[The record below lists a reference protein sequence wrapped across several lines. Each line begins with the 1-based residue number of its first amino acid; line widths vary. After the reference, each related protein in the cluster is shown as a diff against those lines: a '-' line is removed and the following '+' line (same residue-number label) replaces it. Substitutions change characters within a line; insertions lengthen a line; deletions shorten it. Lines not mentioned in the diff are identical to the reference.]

1 MLKKF
6 IICFLL
12 TIALLGS
19 CAYFFFLNIGTWL
32 AIADVPGKADVVIC
46 LDGSND
52 RTNKAVLLLQKGF
65 AEKIV
70 VTTETTYQE
79 MLLKKVSSDKIL
91 KADWSAKTTYGEGLL
106 LKTILN
112 GKVRSALVV
121 SDPFHLLRVKWTLR
135 HIFPDDTIVFSFISS
150 DAPSLQGFW
159 WSNLNSRLFVLSEL
173 PKIVYYWLWHG
184 LLGIV
189 DDPQWAMDLER
200 TYMAFVRGVF
210 VRGVS

>member
-6 IICFLL
+6 IICFFLI
-12 TIALLGS
+12 TALLSS
-19 CAYFFFLNIGTWL
+19 CAYVFFLNIGIWL
-32 AIADVPGKADVVIC
+32 SVADVPGKVDVVIC

-52 RTNKAVLLLQKGF
+52 RTNKAVLLLHEGF
-65 AEKIV
+65 AEKVV
-70 VTTETTYQE
+70 VTTDTTYQE

-91 KADWSAKTTYGEGLL
+91 KADWSAKTTYREGLL
-106 LKTILN
+106 LKTVLN

-121 SDPFHLLRVKWTLR
+121 SDPFHLFRVKWTLR
-135 HIFPDDTIVFSFISS
+135 HIFPDDSIAFTFISS

-173 PKIVYYWLWHG
+173 PKIVYYWFWHG

-189 DDPQWAMDLER
+189 EDPQWAIDLER
-200 TYMAFVRGVF
+200 AYMVFVRDVF